1 MSKPACEALSKAG
14 EPCRAF
20 ALPGARN
27 CWTHSPDH
35 VEARQ
40 RACSAGGRKATQLR
54 AIEGKRRKLDTPRA
68 LAGFMSTLVHD
79 ALEGKVDADLARTIG
94 YLVAV
99 QTKVVE
105 QARQSDV
112 ERMLAEV
119 RALTADARRRA

>member
-1 MSKPACEALSKAG
+1 MARPVCIAVRKDG
-14 EPCRAF
+14 EPCRAPAVPGGERCWVHDEAWADRAREGR
-20 ALPGARN
+20 ALGA
-27 CWTHSPDH
+27 
-35 VEARQ
+35 VK
-40 RACSAGGRKATQLR
+40 AGKLR
-54 AIEGKRRKLDTPRA
+54 SLEGKRKRLDTPRA